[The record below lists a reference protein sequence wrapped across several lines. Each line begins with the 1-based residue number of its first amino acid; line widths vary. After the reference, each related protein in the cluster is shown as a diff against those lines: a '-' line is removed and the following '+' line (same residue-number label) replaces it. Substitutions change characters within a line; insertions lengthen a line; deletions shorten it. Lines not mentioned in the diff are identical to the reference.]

1 MQNILNMEN
10 KLKEQLRFK
19 MLGQLSDERTKED
32 INNAYDVAVDFF
44 LSFLTFLRENYSTQ
58 KRLRRSDLEDN
69 MWRLINTDSEY
80 TTEEVLNK
88 FLEEY
93 ESTK

>member
-1 MQNILNMEN
+1 MN
-10 KLKEQLRFK
+10 KLKEQLRLR
-19 MLGQLSDERTKED
+19 MLGQLSDEKTEVD
-32 INNAYDVAVDFF
+32 VNNAYSVAVDFS

-69 MWRLINTDSEY
+69 MWRAVNTDTES
-80 TTEEVLNK
+80 TTEELLNK

-93 ESTK
+93 ERKV

>member
-1 MQNILNMEN
+1 MEN
-10 KLKEQLRFK
+10 KLKEQLRLR
-19 MLGQLSDERTKED
+19 MLGQLSDEKTKLD
-32 INNAYDVAVDFF
+32 INNAYDVAVDFS

-69 MWRLINTDSEY
+69 MWRLINTDTES
-80 TTEEVLNK
+80 TTEELLNK

-93 ESTK
+93 DK

>member
-1 MQNILNMEN
+1 MN

-32 INNAYDVAVDFF
+32 IDNAYDVAVDFC
-44 LSFLTFLRENYSTQ
+44 LSFISFLRENY
-58 KRLRRSDLEDN
+58 
-69 MWRLINTDSEY
+69 Y
-80 TTEEVLNK
+80 TEFETWTKSALPLDKVQNKKTYDIIDIEGVLNK

-93 ESTK
+93 GT